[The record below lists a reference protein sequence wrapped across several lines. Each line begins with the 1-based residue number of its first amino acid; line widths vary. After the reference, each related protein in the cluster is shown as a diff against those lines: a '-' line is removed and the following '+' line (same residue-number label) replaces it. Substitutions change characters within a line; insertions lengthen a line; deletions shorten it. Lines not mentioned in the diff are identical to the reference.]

1 MELEEG
7 PLVDFKVGPRVS
19 LETDGPLVFLESL
32 GPLVDFK
39 EVGALVEVVEVAE
52 APTTKRAKRRDLME
66 IILISC
72 LLKSIFMKLC
82 KERDEGSAIF
92 SRFWRCIRT
101 RAIFLLGIFLDGRV
115 MNI

>member
-1 MELEEG
+1 MELEG
-7 PLVDFKVGPRVS
+7 PLADLKVGPRVS
-19 LETDGPLVFLESL
+19 LETDGPLVFLEVL

-39 EVGALVEVVEVAE
+39 VEGALVEVAE

-92 SRFWRCIRT
+92 SRFWRCIGT